1 LERSYVNSGKG
12 HVLTPTEVGLSA
24 TDYLLGEV
32 PDFINVE
39 FTRLMEEALDK
50 IAAGELPWVSEV
62 EAFYGKLLEW
72 LAADAT
78 RVKRILD
85 LLGTIT
91 QWKEPSYGKNDKIV
105 WSDEAFYN
113 EMRAAYER
121 YCADPCIATAIT
133 KPQLATLI
141 RMAISYRH
149 LLSGLDEVI
158 GPQPGGEDVTEI
170 AALFETLA
178 TATLND
184 WERRFVSSLKVQ
196 YDTKGALSPKQA
208 AILKKIAA
216 GDAKTERPEN
226 EAAAQELLAS
236 LDSVT
241 TWNPPI
247 KRGKR
252 TYDDKEFVDSLKSQL
267 AEKHF
272 LTVPQFEALKKLV
285 RGYHEQIAN
294 YAALAAKF
302 EIKEGAPRR
311 AASTK
316 KTTTKKRTTHKT
328 K

>member
-1 LERSYVNSGKG
+1 MKAFIYVGGNI
-12 HVLTPTEVGLSA
+12 
-24 TDYLLGEV
+24 Y
-32 PDFINVE
+32 PDNI
-39 FTRLMEEALDK
+39 
-50 IAAGELPWVSEV
+50 
-62 EAFYGKLLEW
+62 
-72 LAADAT
+72 
-78 RVKRILD
+78 
-85 LLGTIT
+85 
-91 QWKEPSYGKNDKIV
+91 
-105 WSDEAFYN
+105 
-113 EMRAAYER
+113 
-121 YCADPCIATAIT
+121 
-133 KPQLATLI
+133 
-141 RMAISYRH
+141 
-149 LLSGLDEVI
+149 
-158 GPQPGGEDVTEI
+158 
-170 AALFETLA
+170 
-178 TATLND
+178 
-184 WERRFVSSLKVQ
+184 
-196 YDTKGALSPKQA
+196 
-208 AILKKIAA
+208 
-216 GDAKTERPEN
+216 TERPEN